1 VEKIIFKRLNKGNIR
16 ISINFDLINRIEYKI
31 TVNHVEIDVAM
42 GIIMNPTCLKK
53 IMLIVMLTKTLN
65 KDR

>member
-53 IMLIVMLTKTLN
+53 IMLIAMLTKTLN
-65 KDR
+65 KDK

>member
-1 VEKIIFKRLNKGNIR
+1 MEKIIFKRLNKGNIR

-53 IMLIVMLTKTLN
+53 IMLIAMLTKTLN
-65 KDR
+65 KDK